1 MKSKKVIFIA
11 VVLIL
16 CGFIGW
22 KLFANKKV
30 VDARTEEVVDVSF
43 AIPVKAVKVISQD
56 ITKLQQL
63 TGVFEAEE
71 SLSLISETQGTV
83 RRVEVKEGDRVMKND
98 PLLKIDDASLQAQ
111 HTSAHASYEKAKK
124 DLERYEKLE
133 TTGSVSKQQI
143 EEVALAVRNEEANLE
158 AINQQLRFTNVQ
170 SPISGFI
177 NQILVEEGEFVMS
190 GTKVVEV
197 INVSELKFTLM
208 VSESDLSFVKEG
220 LEVSISTDVHPLKS
234 YLGKVGH
241 ISYKADASKKYKV
254 IISVK
259 NDKEFPLRAGMFGKA
274 TFSVGEED
282 NMSIVIPRRA
292 VIGSLKDAQV
302 YVISGNNASLRAITV
317 GTKVNDK
324 VVVLSGLNPNETV
337 VTSGQINLTD
347 GAEVRVVNQ

>member
-1 MKSKKVIFIA
+1 MKSNKTIFIV
-11 VVLIL
+11 VVLLL

-30 VDARTEEVVDVSF
+30 VDARTEEVAAVSF
-43 AIPVKAVKVISQD
+43 AIPVKTSKVMAQD

-98 PLLKIDDASLQAQ
+98 PILKIDDASLQAQ
-111 HTSAHASYEKAKK
+111 YTSAVASYDKAKK
-124 DLERYEKLE
+124 DLERYQKLE

-143 EEVALAVRNEEANLE
+143 EEVALVVRNAEANLE
-158 AINQQLRFTNVQ
+158 AINQQLRFTNVK

-197 INVSELKFTLM
+197 INVNELEFTLM

-220 LEVSISTDVHPLKS
+220 LEVSISTDVYPLKTFT
-234 YLGKVGH
+234 GKVGH

-254 IISVK
+254 IVSVK
-259 NDKEFPLRAGMFGKA
+259 NNKEFPLRAGMFGKA
-274 TFSVGEED
+274 TFSVGEE
-282 NMSIVIPRRA
+282 NNTSIVIPRRA
-292 VIGSLKDAQV
+292 LIGSLKDARV
-302 YVISGNNASLRAITV
+302 YVVSGENASLRSITV
-317 GTKVNDK
+317 GAKVDDK
-324 VVVLSGLNPNETV
+324 VVVLSGLEPGEAV